1 MSLESRDTTCVG
13 SLCERANGHGT
24 RDFAG
29 DTDLQ
34 APFRNASKK
43 ALMFV
48 LNWSLHIQRVPLLRV
63 EWGYEYKYFCTT
75 SIYPNVVLIF
85 PLILAFENGPYFAT
99 PSLSL
104 SLSADVTAT
113 WYGSYKCTHNT
124 NGLLKFVKAYKL
136 KALLPDFRP
145 HMTDSKRISSDIN

>member
-1 MSLESRDTTCVG
+1 MRNSSTSFIRATSNHKSFNLEKKSTQNFKKSTYVCFKLES
-13 SLCERANGHGT
+13 SYSERA
-24 RDFAG
+24 
-29 DTDLQ
+29 
-34 APFRNASKK
+34 
-43 ALMFV
+43 
-48 LNWSLHIQRVPLLRV
+48 PLLRV
-63 EWGYEYKYFCTT
+63 EWGYAYKYFCTT

-99 PSLSL
+99 LSLSL
-104 SLSADVTAT
+104 SLSANVTAT

-124 NGLLKFVKAYKL
+124 NGLLKFVNAYKL